1 MEEKCNIFGTLCFI
15 ISRKVKT
22 TEMQKKKIFCTVC
35 GEGAV
40 TDQICQKQFVK
51 FHAGD
56 FLMDDADQLKL
67 IAIKV
72 RHYLRTINIMLCG
85 R

>member
-1 MEEKCNIFGTLCFI
+1 MCNIFSVFFI
-15 ISRKVKT
+15 ISIKVKT
-22 TEMQKKKIFCTVC
+22 QLKHTQKSFAVC

-67 IAIKV
+67 IAMK
-72 RHYLRTINIMLCG
+72 LR